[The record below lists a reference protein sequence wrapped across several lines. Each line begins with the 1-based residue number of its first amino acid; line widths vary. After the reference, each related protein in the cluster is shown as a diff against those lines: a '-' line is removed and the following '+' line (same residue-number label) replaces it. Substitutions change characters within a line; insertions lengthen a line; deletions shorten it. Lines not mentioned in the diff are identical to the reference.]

1 MTICEAAQ
9 LMKDNTDKYRVCPKC
24 GKESTGLSQITD
36 DAIHLECKC
45 GWKIK
50 IKK

>member
-9 LMKDNTDKYRVCPKC
+9 LMKDSAKKYRICPKC
-24 GKESTGLSQITD
+24 KQETTGLSQILD
-36 DAIHLECKC
+36 DEIHLECKC